1 MNTTIPSTDG
11 DALSV
16 GNIFCVGHNYV
27 AHIHELGALQRSHPM
42 IFIKPT
48 SALCLQ
54 GQDIQLPSFSHNVHY
69 EAELVL
75 RIGKGGKNI
84 SAEAATAHI
93 SHVGIGLDLTARD
106 VQDVAKKNGL
116 PWAISKGFDCA
127 ACLSSLLPISAVPDL
142 QELTFTLH
150 VNGEQRQRGNVP
162 LMIFSPT
169 AIIEYLSTIFTLQEG
184 DLIYTGTPHGVGPIH
199 AGYDLQLDLGGLLN
213 ANFHVAS

>member
-27 AHIHELGALQRSHPM
+27 AHINELGALQRSHPM

-54 GQDIQLPSFSHNVHY
+54 GQDIQLPNFSHNVHY

-142 QELTFTLH
+142 Q
-150 VNGEQRQRGNVP
+150 
-162 LMIFSPT
+162 
-169 AIIEYLSTIFTLQEG
+169 
-184 DLIYTGTPHGVGPIH
+184 
-199 AGYDLQLDLGGLLN
+199 
-213 ANFHVAS
+213 